1 MNKHEW
7 DKIVKDAF
15 SPSKPEP
22 PFSERYRRHRRELE
36 RMVNM
41 KTEKKRFNAG
51 FWAIAVACCL
61 VAVSPVAI
69 HNMTQSRLTAPEQP
83 SQINP
88 ASLAD
93 GENLAVAE
101 NADQNESIP
110 IYTIGFNVVP
120 SQMNSSV
127 ITTLHTDVSTNETYY
142 IAKDLLT
149 STSNEHKS
157 VLMELMKREELVSSY
172 QAPVMEQGTL
182 DNGYSVVYCYA
193 DDGSGHIIER
203 SHCYVYVDFNNGW
216 GTEIQIQG
224 LSTDEIKEL
233 IAGLYFNEGMI
244 TPSEVDR
251 LAKPDYRM
259 GFNSVPEGMNT
270 EMRTT
275 VYCYNNQ
282 EYYAEIPYFKRDDTQ
297 FVAVQ
302 FVRSDD
308 IGQMTETINF
318 PIYDESTLPNGIQ
331 ATTYATT
338 DENGELIDNFVTYTY
353 LVFGDTGWGA
363 EVFCAGLNYQETM
376 DMMESVYFIPAVSQH
391 EENVPAEIEDD
402 FVERTDTRYKLVFD
416 WLPDRMFYQ
425 HDGPYAEKIHSS
437 DNSDPRSITPMLL
450 WMADG
455 TDVEFYASASSQFPV
470 SDAHT
475 LENGNRGVITC
486 NPDFQDGDN
495 CVAFVQLNDRYYV
508 QLFCQGLTAE
518 EVIQV
523 MEGASIVEVDEQ
535 YTDDNNASIQTP
547 QPAEYD
553 IPENE
558 EILLGEAEASGEK
571 TPADE
576 AEQID
581 MPTWAKVKTSNDKY
595 FQIENLH
602 LCGVGETVDYYEKP
616 IDELNHFAPLT
627 VCVNSVRVQSNFNG
641 ITTDEIG
648 RPAEFSEYL
657 DENGEIWTTRTID
670 GISEKVR
677 QYVVI
682 TELTFTNNG
691 DTAVEDVNYNNFIY
705 PEKDGTLLYSNQ
717 TYENGLCPDSGNHFS
732 ISADSE
738 LEKNN
743 IKRIESGQ
751 SVHVTCA
758 NMVDED
764 KFGHIYLELNSVGI
778 SPDQRAIIDLT
789 NLKPEN

>member
-1 MNKHEW
+1 M
-7 DKIVKDAF
+7 
-15 SPSKPEP
+15 
-22 PFSERYRRHRRELE
+22 
-36 RMVNM
+36 
-41 KTEKKRFNAG
+41 
-51 FWAIAVACCL
+51 
-61 VAVSPVAI
+61 
-69 HNMTQSRLTAPEQP
+69 
-83 SQINP
+83 
-88 ASLAD
+88 
-93 GENLAVAE
+93 
-101 NADQNESIP
+101 
-110 IYTIGFNVVP
+110 
-120 SQMNSSV
+120 
-127 ITTLHTDVSTNETYY
+127 
-142 IAKDLLT
+142 
-149 STSNEHKS
+149 
-157 VLMELMKREELVSSY
+157 
-172 QAPVMEQGTL
+172 
-182 DNGYSVVYCYA
+182 
-193 DDGSGHIIER
+193 
-203 SHCYVYVDFNNGW
+203 
-216 GTEIQIQG
+216 
-224 LSTDEIKEL
+224 
-233 IAGLYFNEGMI
+233 
-244 TPSEVDR
+244 
-251 LAKPDYRM
+251 
-259 GFNSVPEGMNT
+259 
-270 EMRTT
+270 
-275 VYCYNNQ
+275 
-282 EYYAEIPYFKRDDTQ
+282 
-297 FVAVQ
+297 Q

-363 EVFCAGLNYQETM
+363 EVYCNGLDYAETM
-376 DMMESVYFIPAVSQH
+376 NMMESVYFIPAVSQH

-402 FVERTDTRYKLVFD
+402 FVERTDVRYKLVFD
-416 WLPDRMFYQ
+416 WLPDKMFYQ

-437 DNSDPRSITPMLL
+437 DRDDPRNITPMLL

-470 SDAHT
+470 NDAHT

-486 NPDFQDGDN
+486 NPDFQDGDD

-508 QLFCQGLTAE
+508 QLFCHGLTAE

-535 YTDDNNASIQTP
+535 YTDDNNASIKTP

-553 IPENE
+553 ILENE
-558 EILLGEAEASGEK
+558 EILLGEAEASGEE

-602 LCGVGETVDYYEKP
+602 LCGVGETVDYYEHP

-627 VCVNSVRVQSNFNG
+627 VCVNSVRVQSNFDG

-648 RPAEFSEYL
+648 RPADFSEYL

-705 PEKDGTLLYSNQ
+705 PEKDGTLLYSYQ
-717 TYENGLCPDSGNHFS
+717 TYENGLCSDGGNHFS

-738 LEKNN
+738 LSKNN
-743 IKRIESGQ
+743 IKRMEAGQ

-758 NMVDED
+758 NVVDED

-789 NLKPEN
+789 DLKPEN

>member
-22 PFSERYRRHRRELE
+22 PFSERYRRNRRELE

-101 NADQNESIP
+101 NIDQEESIP
-110 IYTIGFNVVP
+110 TYEVGFSWIPEDMYVTETII
-120 SQMNSSV
+120 Q
-127 ITTLHTDVSTNETYY
+127 HTDENNNITYNY
-142 IAKDLLT
+142 YSKIPKLSNSENTERFVNIAPLIP
-149 STSNEHKS
+149 S
-157 VLMELMKREELVSSY
+157 EELADGYKLHVTESN
-172 QAPVMEQGTL
+172 TL
-182 DNGYSVVYCYA
+182 DSGYSVTFCCEPDEDGHYIDESLCYA
-193 DDGSGHIIER
+193 
-203 SHCYVYVDFNNGW
+203 YVDFNNGW
-216 GTEIQIQG
+216 GVEVMIQG
-224 LSTDEIKEL
+224 LTEDEIKSL
-233 IAGLYFNEGMI
+233 IPSIYFNGEAR
-244 TPSEVDR
+244 E
-251 LAKPDYRM
+251 PDYQM
-259 GFNSVPEGMNT
+259 GFNHIPENMELT
-270 EMRTT
+270 QRIT
-275 VYCYNNQ
+275 VCAYNNQ
-282 EYYAEIPYFKRDDTQ
+282 NYHVEIPYLQADENH
-297 FVAVQ
+297 FVSVQ
-302 FVRSDD
+302 FIRSDA
-308 IGQMTETINF
+308 IEQLTENLDFSIF
-318 PIYDESTLPNGIQ
+318 SLYDESTLPNGIQ
-331 ATTYATT
+331 AITYATT
-338 DENGELIDNFVTYTY
+338 DENDELVENFVTYTY

-363 EVFCAGLNYQETM
+363 EVYCNGLDYAETM
-376 DMMESVYFIPAVSQH
+376 NMMESVYFIPAVSQH

-402 FVERTDTRYKLVFD
+402 FVERTDVRYKLSFD

-437 DNSDPRSITPMLL
+437 DRDDPRNITPMLL

-455 TDVEFYASASSQFPV
+455 TDVEFYADASSQFPV

-475 LENGNRGVITC
+475 LENGNHGVITC
-486 NPDFQDGDN
+486 NPDFQDGDD

-508 QLFCQGLTAE
+508 QLFCHGLTAE

-553 IPENE
+553 ILENE
-558 EILLGEAEASGEK
+558 EILLGEAEASGEE

-581 MPTWAKVKTSNDKY
+581 MPTWAKVKASNDKY

-602 LCGVGETVDYYEKP
+602 LCRVGETVDYYEKP

-627 VCVNSVRVQSNFNG
+627 VCVDSVRVQSNFDG

-682 TELTFTNNG
+682 TELTFTNTG
-691 DTAVEDVNYNNFIY
+691 DIAVEDVNYNNFIY
-705 PEKDGTLLYSNQ
+705 PEKDGTLLYSYQ
-717 TYENGLCPDSGNHFS
+717 TYENGLCSDGGNHFS

-738 LEKNN
+738 LSKNN
-743 IKRIESGQ
+743 IKRMEAGQ

-758 NMVDED
+758 NVVDED

-778 SPDQRAIIDLT
+778 SPNQRAIIDLT
-789 NLKPEN
+789 DLKPEN